1 MEIEFEKELLNLKAE
16 CRENPNIH
24 PHCEHVV
31 DLAISEIKRLEQQYE
46 TDTVWYH
53 NKWMEAI
60 KNSQASRWIPVSE
73 RLPEYS
79 GYVLAVFEKC
89 LPFVAMYYSGVKKFS
104 CEREEANPTH
114 WMPLPEPP
122 QEVE

>member
-1 MEIEFEKELLNLKAE
+1 M
-16 CRENPNIH
+16 
-24 PHCEHVV
+24 
-31 DLAISEIKRLEQQYE
+31 DIK
-46 TDTVWYH
+46 
-53 NKWMEAI
+53 EAI
-60 KNSQASRWIPVSE
+60 EVLKDENRDICYGTSYTEDAIKTAIEALERTRWIPVSE

-79 GYVLAVFEKC
+79 DYVLAVFEKC